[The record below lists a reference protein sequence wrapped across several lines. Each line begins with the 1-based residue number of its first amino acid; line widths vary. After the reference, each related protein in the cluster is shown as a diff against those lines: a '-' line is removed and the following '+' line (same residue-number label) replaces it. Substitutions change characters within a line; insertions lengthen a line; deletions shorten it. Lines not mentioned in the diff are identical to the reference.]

1 MLGENIKRLRKQKGI
16 SQEELAIRLHVV
28 RQTVSKWER
37 DLSVPDAEL
46 LQRMA
51 DLFEVRTDALLGGT
65 IPDEPDRN
73 ELAEQL
79 SRINE
84 QLAIRN
90 RRSRRIWKTIAIIL
104 ASIVALWIILTVL
117 FMVDPKSMSSSTG
130 TAVTT
135 GEYTDEDIDGAF
147 AAVSQYVEKFF
158 PGCTLQTI
166 CYDGDMRFADLWA
179 EGEEFEGKECIV
191 IKTDVL
197 TGPEADDPGIE
208 PNTEYPE
215 WKWLL
220 VKENGAWTVK
230 LWGTDPIIDE

>member
-51 DLFEVRTDALLGGT
+51 DIFEVGTDAILGGT
-65 IPDEPDRN
+65 VPTEPDRN

-90 RRSRRIWKTIAIIL
+90 RRARRIWKTIAVIL
-104 ASIVALWIILTVL
+104 AAIVTLWIILTAL
-117 FMVDPKSMSSSTG
+117 FMVNPKSMVSEVE
-130 TAVTT
+130 A
-135 GEYTDEDIDGAF
+135 GEPAYSVEEIDG
-147 AAVSQYVEKFF
+147 
-158 PGCTLQTI
+158 
-166 CYDGDMRFADLWA
+166 D
-179 EGEEFEGKECIV
+179 
-191 IKTDVL
+191 
-197 TGPEADDPGIE
+197 
-208 PNTEYPE
+208 
-215 WKWLL
+215 
-220 VKENGAWTVK
+220 
-230 LWGTDPIIDE
+230 

>member
-51 DLFEVRTDALLGGT
+51 DIFEVGTDTILGGT
-65 IPDEPDRN
+65 VPPEPDRN

-90 RRSRRIWKTIAIIL
+90 RRSRRIWKTIAVIL
-104 ASIVALWIILTVL
+104 AAIVTLWIILTAL
-117 FMVDPKSMSSSTG
+117 FMVNPKSMVAERTEV
-130 TAVTT
+130 VT
-135 GEYTDEDIDGAF
+135 EESDY
-147 AAVSQYVEKFF
+147 AA
-158 PGCTLQTI
+158 
-166 CYDGDMRFADLWA
+166 
-179 EGEEFEGKECIV
+179 EEVGSGL
-191 IKTDVL
+191 D
-197 TGPEADDPGIE
+197 
-208 PNTEYPE
+208 N
-215 WKWLL
+215 
-220 VKENGAWTVK
+220 
-230 LWGTDPIIDE
+230 

>member
-51 DLFEVRTDALLGGT
+51 DIFEVGTDALLGGT
-65 IPDEPDRN
+65 IPAEADRN

-90 RRSRRIWKTIAIIL
+90 RRARRIWKTIAIIL

-117 FMVDPKSMSSSTG
+117 FMVDPKSMVSEVD
-130 TAVTT
+130 A
-135 GEYTDEDIDGAF
+135 GESAYAAEEIDSAPDE
-147 AAVSQYVEKFF
+147 
-158 PGCTLQTI
+158 
-166 CYDGDMRFADLWA
+166 
-179 EGEEFEGKECIV
+179 
-191 IKTDVL
+191 
-197 TGPEADDPGIE
+197 
-208 PNTEYPE
+208 
-215 WKWLL
+215 
-220 VKENGAWTVK
+220 
-230 LWGTDPIIDE
+230 

>member
-51 DLFEVRTDALLGGT
+51 DIFEVGTDAILGGT
-65 IPDEPDRN
+65 VPPEPDRN

-90 RRSRRIWKTIAIIL
+90 RRSRRIWKTVAIIL
-104 ASIVALWIILTVL
+104 ATVVTLWIILTML
-117 FMVDPKSMSSSTG
+117 FMVNPKSMVSEVDAGGPAYS
-130 TAVTT
+130 V
-135 GEYTDEDIDGAF
+135 EEID
-147 AAVSQYVEKFF
+147 S
-158 PGCTLQTI
+158 
-166 CYDGDMRFADLWA
+166 D
-179 EGEEFEGKECIV
+179 
-191 IKTDVL
+191 
-197 TGPEADDPGIE
+197 
-208 PNTEYPE
+208 
-215 WKWLL
+215 
-220 VKENGAWTVK
+220 
-230 LWGTDPIIDE
+230 

>member
-51 DLFEVRTDALLGGT
+51 DIFEVGTDAILGGT
-65 IPDEPDRN
+65 VPPEPDRN

-90 RRSRRIWKTIAIIL
+90 RRARRIWKTIAVIL
-104 ASIVALWIILTVL
+104 AAIVTLWIILTAL
-117 FMVDPKSMSSSTG
+117 FMVNPKSMVSEVE
-130 TAVTT
+130 A
-135 GEYTDEDIDGAF
+135 GEPAYSVEEIDG
-147 AAVSQYVEKFF
+147 
-158 PGCTLQTI
+158 GL
-166 CYDGDMRFADLWA
+166 D
-179 EGEEFEGKECIV
+179 
-191 IKTDVL
+191 
-197 TGPEADDPGIE
+197 
-208 PNTEYPE
+208 N
-215 WKWLL
+215 
-220 VKENGAWTVK
+220 
-230 LWGTDPIIDE
+230 

>member
-51 DLFEVRTDALLGGT
+51 DIFEVGTDAILGGT
-65 IPDEPDRN
+65 VPPEPDRN

-90 RRSRRIWKTIAIIL
+90 RRSRRIWKTIAVIL
-104 ASIVALWIILTVL
+104 AVIVTLWIILTAL
-117 FMVDPKSMSSSTG
+117 FMVNPKSMVAERTEV
-130 TAVTT
+130 VT
-135 GEYTDEDIDGAF
+135 EESDY
-147 AAVSQYVEKFF
+147 AA
-158 PGCTLQTI
+158 
-166 CYDGDMRFADLWA
+166 
-179 EGEEFEGKECIV
+179 EEVASGL
-191 IKTDVL
+191 D
-197 TGPEADDPGIE
+197 
-208 PNTEYPE
+208 N
-215 WKWLL
+215 
-220 VKENGAWTVK
+220 
-230 LWGTDPIIDE
+230 

>member
-51 DLFEVRTDALLGGT
+51 DIFEVGTDAILGGT
-65 IPDEPDRN
+65 VPTEPDRN

-90 RRSRRIWKTIAIIL
+90 RRARRIWKTIAVIL
-104 ASIVALWIILTVL
+104 AAIVTLWIILTAL
-117 FMVDPKSMSSSTG
+117 FMVNPKSMVSEVE
-130 TAVTT
+130 A
-135 GEYTDEDIDGAF
+135 GEPAYSVEEIDG
-147 AAVSQYVEKFF
+147 
-158 PGCTLQTI
+158 G
-166 CYDGDMRFADLWA
+166 
-179 EGEEFEGKECIV
+179 
-191 IKTDVL
+191 
-197 TGPEADDPGIE
+197 
-208 PNTEYPE
+208 
-215 WKWLL
+215 
-220 VKENGAWTVK
+220 
-230 LWGTDPIIDE
+230 

>member
-51 DLFEVRTDALLGGT
+51 DIFEVGTDAILGGT
-65 IPDEPDRN
+65 VPPEPDRN

-90 RRSRRIWKTIAIIL
+90 RRSRRIWKTIAVIL
-104 ASIVALWIILTVL
+104 AAIVTLWIILTAL
-117 FMVDPKSMSSSTG
+117 FMVNPKSMVSEVE
-130 TAVTT
+130 A
-135 GEYTDEDIDGAF
+135 GEPAYSVEEIDG
-147 AAVSQYVEKFF
+147 
-158 PGCTLQTI
+158 
-166 CYDGDMRFADLWA
+166 D
-179 EGEEFEGKECIV
+179 
-191 IKTDVL
+191 
-197 TGPEADDPGIE
+197 
-208 PNTEYPE
+208 
-215 WKWLL
+215 
-220 VKENGAWTVK
+220 
-230 LWGTDPIIDE
+230 

>member
-51 DLFEVRTDALLGGT
+51 DIFEVGTDAILGGA
-65 IPDEPDRN
+65 IPPEPDRN

-90 RRSRRIWKTIAIIL
+90 RRSRRIWKTIAVIL
-104 ASIVALWIILTVL
+104 AAIVTLWIILTAL
-117 FMVDPKSMSSSTG
+117 FMVNPKSMVAERTE
-130 TAVTT
+130 AVT
-135 GEYTDEDIDGAF
+135 EESDY
-147 AAVSQYVEKFF
+147 AA
-158 PGCTLQTI
+158 
-166 CYDGDMRFADLWA
+166 
-179 EGEEFEGKECIV
+179 EEVGSGL
-191 IKTDVL
+191 D
-197 TGPEADDPGIE
+197 
-208 PNTEYPE
+208 N
-215 WKWLL
+215 
-220 VKENGAWTVK
+220 
-230 LWGTDPIIDE
+230 